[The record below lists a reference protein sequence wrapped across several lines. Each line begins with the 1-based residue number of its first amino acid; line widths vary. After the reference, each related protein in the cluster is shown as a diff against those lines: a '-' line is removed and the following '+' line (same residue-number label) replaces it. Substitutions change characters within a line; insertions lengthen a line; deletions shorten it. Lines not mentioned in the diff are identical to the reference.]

1 MKKIPLI
8 LLYLFLSTTFE
19 LLGQGSANLY
29 LGDTALYQ
37 GYIQFDPDYPS
48 EVVFSKSK
56 KFNKIVKYQAELN
69 TNFTFDYGTVYES
82 KQVEG
87 MDGSIQYIFA
97 RLLYIFN
104 EVGPHQGV
112 RIFVVNKETF
122 ILELEYSGIF
132 MVKNVPDESLQPL
145 LLIECPRMLFPFL
158 RRVVADLTR
167 DGGFPPLMLDPIDF
181 AGLYRSQLENAARQQ
196 QEQAAANA
204 PGSDQI
210 N

>member
-1 MKKIPLI
+1 MSDIDSSAIPGGTPGDQVKPEDMPQFRI
-8 LLYLFLSTTFE
+8 LAQYIKDVSFE
-19 LLGQGSANLY
+19 NPNA
-29 LGDTALYQ
+29 
-37 GYIQFDPDYPS
+37 PDSLRPS
-48 EVVFSKSK
+48 EVQPTTDVG
-56 KFNKIVKYQAELN
+56 IDVQAKRREGEEFEATIRLN
-69 TNFTFDYGTVYES
+69 ISSRRED
-82 KQVEG
+82 QV
-87 MDGSIQYIFA
+87 S
-97 RLLYIFN
+97 
-104 EVGPHQGV
+104 
-112 RIFVVNKETF
+112 F

-158 RRVVADLTR
+158 RRVVADMTR

-196 QEQAAANA
+196 QEQAAPNA